1 MPYNRRVALKIF
13 FLRGAFRSVPL
24 VVWCVPPPTLRHLPP
39 FVGRSPSE
47 KTLRGGQSV
56 VFFVGSDFLRSAVE
70 AVVGYLRLC
79 LRMAFRSFFRS
90 NSFVVDDRA
99 GSCGA
104 F

>member
-1 MPYNRRVALKIF
+1 MPYNQRVALKIF
-13 FLRGAFRSVPL
+13 FLRGALRSVSL

-47 KTLRGGQSV
+47 KTLKGGQS

-70 AVVGYLRLC
+70 AVVGYSRLC
-79 LRMAFRSFFRS
+79 FRMAFRSFFRS